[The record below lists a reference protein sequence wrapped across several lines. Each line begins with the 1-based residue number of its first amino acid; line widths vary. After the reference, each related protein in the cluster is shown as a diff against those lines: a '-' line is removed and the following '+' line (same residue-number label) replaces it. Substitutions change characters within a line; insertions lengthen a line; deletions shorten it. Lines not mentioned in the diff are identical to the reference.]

1 MAADDGNGRVTLR
14 DVYEIIQR
22 VEDKVDKRFGEFTE
36 LTRGLETR
44 VSRLEDKRVTR
55 EELHAL
61 KSTDSALELLVKQ
74 KPSDHEISELRD
86 ELNELKL
93 WQAGLTA
100 IAGLK
105 RWQITVALGLL
116 GIFAGAIGSL
126 ATFYWL
132 HHG

>member
-1 MAADDGNGRVTLR
+1 MADEGNGRVTLR

-36 LTRGLETR
+36 AVRTLETR
-44 VSRLEDKRVTR
+44 VARLEDKRVTR
-55 EELHAL
+55 EEIHDL
-61 KSTDSALELLVKQ
+61 KKTDTALEILLRQ
-74 KPSDHEISELRD
+74 KPSDEEIQSLREELSTI
-86 ELNELKL
+86 KL

-105 RWQITVALGLL
+105 RWQITVGLGVLSLL
-116 GIFAGAIGSL
+116 SATLGSL
-126 ATFYWL
+126 LALYWL